1 VRTVRDDAG
10 ERHLLVKRSGDA
22 CLLRDPR
29 TGAERYVE
37 ADALTAEGRPPL
49 VTAAEGV
56 SERARDSL
64 PVAGDRAVGLLADL
78 AARGPLGVRRMLDDY
93 ELCESDLHGAL
104 AELRAAGLLAETR
117 VAGERGYEA
126 TDAARA
132 ALSGG

>member
-10 ERHLLVKRSGDA
+10 ERYLLQKRSGDA
-22 CLLRDPR
+22 CLVRDPE
-29 TGAERYVE
+29 TGEERYVD
-37 ADALTAEGRPPL
+37 ADALTVEGRPPL

-56 SERARDSL
+56 SESVRDSL
-64 PVAGDRAVGLLADL
+64 PVAGERAVGLLADL

-117 VAGERGYEA
+117 VAGERGYEV
-126 TDAARA
+126 TDAARD
-132 ALSGG
+132 ALGR